1 MDQFSAHATSLE
13 SPAAGASAIV
23 PSDSADLPHVTRA
36 IYVGGGGDLAVTMK
50 EGGNVTFKNMIGG
63 TVIAIR
69 ASRVLVAGT
78 TATNLVGMY

>member
-13 SPAAGASAIV
+13 SPASGAAAIS
-23 PSDSADLPHVTRA
+23 PSDNVDLPHVTRA

-50 EGGNVTFKNMIGG
+50 DGGNATFKNMVGG

-69 ASRVLVAGT
+69 AARVLVAGT
-78 TATNLVGMY
+78 TVTDIVGMY

>member
-1 MDQFSAHATSLE
+1 MDQFSDHATSLE
-13 SPAAGASAIV
+13 SPAAGAVAIT
-23 PSDSADLPHVTRA
+23 PSDSVDLTHVTRA

-50 EGGNVTFKNMIGG
+50 DGGNTIFKNMIGG

-78 TATNLVGMY
+78 TATNIVGMY